1 MRNHTLD
8 KAGSR
13 SGRFRLMAAVFVAV
27 ALVAVACS
35 SADSTDTTQTTAA
48 EATTTA
54 PAELRDI
61 SFRLNVNATGTHAPF
76 VLARDKGWYAEE
88 GLNVSFGEGSGS
100 DTAVSVIDAGDD
112 DIAVA
117 SFDAVAVLRGK
128 GAKVKVVGAWESRS
142 PLAIITQEGSAIVTP
157 KDLEGAKVVM
167 DQGDF
172 PLFEAFASRAGID
185 ASKVELVTIT
195 ESAQSAALATGRIDG
210 ILGWTT
216 YHSPQVAE
224 LTGGVGQVLWSD
236 YNFDLMNLSIIAS
249 DDMIANDRDMICA
262 IVRVSMRALEYA
274 IDNPDEAID
283 ALMGE
288 FANLN
293 RNIMLGQLVNMFELI
308 GTPNTEG
315 KPLGWVSEDDV
326 ASAIGVL
333 SEAGEP
339 LDVEAADLFDNTCFE
354 G

>member
-1 MRNHTLD
+1 
-8 KAGSR
+8 
-13 SGRFRLMAAVFVAV
+13 
-27 ALVAVACS
+27 
-35 SADSTDTTQTTAA
+35 
-48 EATTTA
+48 
-54 PAELRDI
+54 
-61 SFRLNVNATGTHAPF
+61 
-76 VLARDKGWYAEE
+76 
-88 GLNVSFGEGSGS
+88 
-100 DTAVSVIDAGDD
+100 
-112 DIAVA
+112 
-117 SFDAVAVLRGK
+117 
-128 GAKVKVVGAWESRS
+128 
-142 PLAIITQEGSAIVTP
+142 
-157 KDLEGAKVVM
+157 M

-172 PLFEAFASRAGID
+172 PLFEAFAVRAGID

-195 ESAQSAALATGRIDG
+195 EEAQSAALAAGQIDG

-249 DDMIANDRDMICA
+249 DDMIANDRDTVCA
-262 IVRVSMRALEYA
+262 IVRASYRALEYS

-293 RNIMLGQLVNMFELI
+293 QDIMLGQLVNMFELI

-315 KPLGWVSEDDV
+315 MPMGWVSEDDV
-326 ASAIGVL
+326 DSAIDIL

-339 LDVEAADLFDNTCFE
+339 LDVEAVDLFDNTCFD

>member
-1 MRNHTLD
+1 MREQ
-8 KAGSR
+8 GY
-13 SGRFRLMAAVFVAV
+13 FAVFEAV
-27 ALVAVACS
+27 
-35 SADSTDTTQTTAA
+35 
-48 EATTTA
+48 
-54 PAELRDI
+54 
-61 SFRLNVNATGTHAPF
+61 
-76 VLARDKGWYAEE
+76 
-88 GLNVSFGEGSGS
+88 
-100 DTAVSVIDAGDD
+100 
-112 DIAVA
+112 
-117 SFDAVAVLRGK
+117 
-128 GAKVKVVGAWESRS
+128 
-142 PLAIITQEGSAIVTP
+142 
-157 KDLEGAKVVM
+157 
-167 DQGDF
+167 
-172 PLFEAFASRAGID
+172 ASRAGID

-195 ESAQSAALATGRIDG
+195 EAAQSAALASGRIDG